1 MVILLFGIS
10 QLSDA
15 RRGAT
20 ENAMTVR
27 RSHTAEI
34 DTLRRQ
40 WQDEVGALRRQ
51 AEEAAVLGG
60 LADEVRR
67 SASALSQLQTRVADE
82 SATTHSA
89 REAQV
94 RLIFFVLAYG

>member
-1 MVILLFGIS
+1 
-10 QLSDA
+10 
-15 RRGAT
+15 
-20 ENAMTVR
+20 MTVR

-94 RLIFFVLAYG
+94 GLIFFVLAYG